1 MLPHA
6 RQHRAGW
13 GSTGRVALIGPWPV
27 QDQSCAVDAEPAGSG
42 VVCGEPIVEGGS
54 DIRIEGHREAES
66 CGSAVEFDRAGEA
79 RGWVQGPV
87 RLLIA
92 EAGDVKGP
100 GSRLTGRIVGV
111 DPHTVRII
119 VQ

>member
-1 MLPHA
+1 MPDNIA
-6 RQHRAGW
+6 QAG
-13 GSTGRVALIGPWPV
+13 GALGELRSSGPGRYRT
-27 QDQSCAVDAEPAGSG
+27 QSCADDAEAAGSG

-66 CGSAVEFDRAGEA
+66 CGSAVVFDRAGEA

-87 RLLIA
+87 RLLVA
-92 EAGDVKGP
+92 EAGDVEGP
-100 GSRLTGRIVGV
+100 GCRLTGRIVGV
-111 DPHTVRII
+111 DSHTVRIV